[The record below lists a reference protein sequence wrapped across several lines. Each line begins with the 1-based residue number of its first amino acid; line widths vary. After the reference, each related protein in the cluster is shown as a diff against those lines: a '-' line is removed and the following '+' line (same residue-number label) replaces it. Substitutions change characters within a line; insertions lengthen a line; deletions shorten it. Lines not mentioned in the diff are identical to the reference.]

1 MHHNP
6 VKAFYG
12 AKKIP
17 PERDKKAL
25 LLFKALLPFVY
36 TWVSAG

>member
-6 VKAFYG
+6 KAFHTSN
-12 AKKIP
+12 KKIP

-25 LLFKALLPFVY
+25 LLFKALLPLFLHV
-36 TWVSAG
+36 G